1 MSSFNITYIK
11 LFEHVWSYIN
21 THKDKKEMMRR
32 LGQEVAESR
41 GMCSNGRIARLVNA
55 LQGFMEGLETPVD
68 KMEIFSSK
76 FAKLMELPKMKR
88 VVAALELF
96 KEFEISEEKQEEW
109 FMPLVEA

>member
-1 MSSFNITYIK
+1 MTSFNITYIK
-11 LFEHVWSYIN
+11 LFDHVWSYISE
-21 THKDKKEMMRR
+21 HKDKKEMMRR
-32 LGQEVAESR
+32 LGEEVIDSR

-55 LQGFMEGLETPVD
+55 LQGFMDGLAAPVD
-68 KMEIFSSK
+68 KMEVFSSK

-96 KEFEISEEKQEEW
+96 KEYEIAEDKQEEW